1 MKKEVG
7 FSIAVPIAFP
17 EPDTKYLESAYC
29 KCSIGGT
36 YEKFIGL
43 VLVLA
48 TIVLASCAND
58 ESLFDSIVGT
68 WKNDGTLGTT
78 VLVLNN
84 DNTVVRTVTLL
95 SVVGDAKNGTWTS
108 NSTSITIT
116 WSDNSTEAYAY
127 TFSSDN
133 NEMTLTSGGISTTYT
148 RD

>member
-1 MKKEVG
+1 MK
-7 FSIAVPIAFP
+7 
-17 EPDTKYLESAYC
+17 
-29 KCSIGGT
+29 
-36 YEKFIGL
+36 KFIGL

-84 DNTVVRTVTLL
+84 DNTVVKTVTLL
-95 SVVGDAKNGTWTS
+95 SVVGVAKNGTWTS